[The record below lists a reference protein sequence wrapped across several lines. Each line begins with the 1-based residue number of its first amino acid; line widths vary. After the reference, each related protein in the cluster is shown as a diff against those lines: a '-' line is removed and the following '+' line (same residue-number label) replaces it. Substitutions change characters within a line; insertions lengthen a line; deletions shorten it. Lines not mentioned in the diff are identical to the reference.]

1 MNQEP
6 ERDCMPDEDDA
17 IVHYAPGEHPL
28 CGSESMTAVYTDD
41 PALVSGCPDGVKGPV
56 HLLENRSI
64 HFPASLAQAF
74 PNYPVILSSQPSL

>member
-1 MNQEP
+1 MAAVVSRFPAAKQ
-6 ERDCMPDEDDA
+6 R
-17 IVHYAPGEHPL
+17 
-28 CGSESMTAVYTDD
+28 SE
-41 PALVSGCPDGVKGPV
+41 VSVKILKGPV